1 MRTLT
6 LLALLAAPGAAQNAA
21 RAVRPVPA
29 LPAVPF
35 AAAVLHA
42 APSALTAPAS
52 LLPSGASLAPAP
64 SLSPTLALPPAAVN
78 AAKPRAAAAVAA
90 VEPASARADA
100 PAKSAAVPVRA
111 GASDMSVPEASPAAE
126 SAPLPVNR
134 RALNAAART
143 SARVR
148 TRAKAVTAAVSAAEA
163 SVFFDGSRSFPDMVE
178 PAAVDGFVR
187 ELREPARALREMGVE
202 GTVTVYGSARI
213 PSPEKAKAAYEAAA
227 AEHGRRPKTAAGK
240 KAMSEARAQLRASRW
255 YAEAQR
261 FGSLVVRRSGGRLAV
276 VSGGGPGIMEGANRG
291 AFEAGGKSVGY
302 NIVLPHEQSANP
314 YLTKGLSFDFTN
326 FTTRKMNLRHG
337 AMGLAYFP
345 GGFGTMDEL
354 FEVLTLMQTGK
365 MARVPIVLVG
375 EKSYWNKV
383 LRFREFAHQ
392 GLISQ
397 ADLDLFKFAETADEA
412 WSAIESSYKK

>member
-1 MRTLT
+1 D
-6 LLALLAAPGAAQNAA
+6 G
-21 RAVRPVPA
+21 VV
-29 LPAVPF
+29 V
-35 AAAVLHA
+35 
-42 APSALTAPAS
+42 
-52 LLPSGASLAPAP
+52 
-64 SLSPTLALPPAAVN
+64 
-78 AAKPRAAAAVAA
+78 
-90 VEPASARADA
+90 
-100 PAKSAAVPVRA
+100 
-111 GASDMSVPEASPAAE
+111 
-126 SAPLPVNR
+126 PLPVNR
-134 RALNAAART
+134 RALGAAARA
-143 SARVR
+143 SARTQ
-148 TRAKAVTAAVSAAEA
+148 TRAKGVVAAKVPSAAAVTA
-163 SVFFDGSRSFPDMVE
+163 FFDGTRTFPDMVE

-187 ELREPARALREMGVE
+187 ELREPARVLREKGVQ

-227 AEHGRRPKTAAGK
+227 ARHGRRPKTAVGK
-240 KAMSEARAQLRASRW
+240 KALSEARAQVRASRW

-261 FGSLVVRRSGGRLAV
+261 FGRLVVEKSGGKLAV
-276 VSGGGPGIMEGANRG
+276 VSGGGPGIMEAANRG
-291 AFEAGGKSVGY
+291 AFESGGHSVGY

-314 YLTKGLSFDFTN
+314 YLSQGLSFDFTN

-375 EKSYWNKV
+375 EKSYWNKI

-397 ADLDLFKFAETADEA
+397 ADLDLFRFAETADEA
-412 WSAIESSYKK
+412 WSSIESSYRRP